1 MSVVRAFFA
10 MVLALPFIGN
20 ADDVFSVPKA
30 EFAKYYRQITGKNVA
45 DGIVSFA
52 VDPNVSKSG
61 NDAYSIVSED
71 GS

>member
-30 EFAKYYRQITGKNVA
+30 ELAKYYRLVTGKELSKEM
-45 DGIVSFA
+45 VSFSPTFH
-52 VDPNVSKSG
+52 VRPLF
-61 NDAYSIVSED
+61 
-71 GS
+71 